1 MKQAEARASVQASEE
16 KGVYEAWV
24 DGGCKTGVAVPVLVG
39 DPGPWASLQTRS
51 RKVAKSGA
59 PTHAEWRRTRR
70 LPVRLLVP
78 RLNDGGDA
86 LQMAFELIAERCWR
100 DNPVHK
106 AARKTL
112 AEVGGARACIRLL
125 EAEPAAGRYT
135 AVHARALT
143 LLVM

>member
-1 MKQAEARASVQASEE
+1 MGRWRLQDGSGGSRA
-16 KGVYEAWV
+16 GRRPR
-24 DGGCKTGVAVPVLVG
+24 AVGFPS
-39 DPGPWASLQTRS
+39 DALQEG
-51 RKVAKSGA
+51 AKSGA

-112 AEVGGARACIRLL
+112 ADVGGARACIRLL
-125 EAEPAAGRYT
+125 EAQPAAGRYT